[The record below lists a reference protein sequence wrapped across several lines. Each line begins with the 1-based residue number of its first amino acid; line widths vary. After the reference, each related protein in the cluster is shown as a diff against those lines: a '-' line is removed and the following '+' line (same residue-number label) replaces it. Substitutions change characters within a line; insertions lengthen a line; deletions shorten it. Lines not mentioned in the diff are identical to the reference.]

1 MEQHQ
6 ASEKKSPKRTQTW
19 VFILSGMGITLLMLL
34 LYVVQPAMLVQIDRK
49 SYDIFIKYLA
59 GGMPS
64 PVPVIIDI
72 DEKSLEAY
80 GQWPWP
86 RYRVAQL
93 LEKLTESGVAA
104 IGLDI
109 LFSEPDGSSP
119 AQIKQHLKETFGIDL
134 NFTGLPPLLE
144 DNDALLATVLSQS
157 PTVLGLFLRFD
168 GPNMDSQLLP
178 PPTGLVEQVPT
189 GAIPPRTNLLRA
201 SGATLPMPALRKMA
215 TQGFINVL
223 PDSDGIIRAV
233 PLVMQMQNADRQ
245 LVYASL
251 ALRALMQALGTKTM
265 VLKSN
270 AEGLESIRIG
280 QTLIPVTPEGFFRLP
295 FRGPSRTYPYVSV
308 SDVLENR
315 IPPDFLAGRIALVGT
330 SAAGLLDIRATPL
343 DAVYPGVEVH
353 ATVIDS
359 ILSGRSISLPAW
371 TMGAQVLAI
380 TLTGMLC
387 CVAFGLLKPAVYL
400 PVAIALTTGTV
411 VTSFTIFQSGAYFSP
426 IYLVLTVIAEG
437 VGLLSLRFWQSD
449 RQKKQLHQAFNRYV
463 SPEVVSRIAQHEG
476 DILAGEVR
484 EVSLLFTDVRGFTN
498 LSEKL
503 QPGQVVGL
511 LNRYLTPMTA
521 LVRASGG
528 TVDKFIGDAIM
539 SFWNAPLDVEEHPAK
554 ALRTL
559 LDMHKAL
566 NILNIGLQED
576 FGFCLAMGGGIHTGT
591 VHVGNMGSEELL
603 DYTCIGDNVNLAA
616 RLESLCSKYGV
627 GVIISDV
634 TAARCG
640 ESFTIRRLD
649 SIRVK
654 GKQQALTIYTAME
667 PEEMDKR
674 KAEFALADAAL
685 LHYQA
690 GDFHTALDAFNAI
703 KAQYPDIKLYSLYAD
718 RCTELLAA
726 PPEQWDG
733 VWTFESK

>member
-1 MEQHQ
+1 MTQD
-6 ASEKKSPKRTQTW
+6 ASGKKGPKHTQTW
-19 VFILSGMGITLLMLL
+19 LFIISGMGITLLMLS
-34 LYVVQPAMLVQIDRK
+34 LYIAQPAILVQLDRK
-49 SYDIFIKYLA
+49 SYDLFLKYRS
-59 GGMPS
+59 GGTPS

-72 DEKSLEAY
+72 DEKSLATY

-86 RYRVAQL
+86 RYRIAQL
-93 LEKLTESGVAA
+93 LEKLTACGVAA

-119 AQIKQHLKETFGIDL
+119 AQIKQHLKKSFNIDL
-134 NFTGLPPLLE
+134 SFRGLPPLLE
-144 DNDALLATVLSQS
+144 DNDTLLATVLSQS
-157 PTVLGLFLRFD
+157 PAVLGLFLRFD
-168 GPNMDSQLLP
+168 GPNTDSQLLP

-189 GAIPPRTNLLRA
+189 GALPPRERLLKA
-201 SGATLPMPALRKMA
+201 TGATLPMPALRKMA

-223 PDSDGIIRAV
+223 PDSDGIIRAA
-233 PLVMQMQNADRQ
+233 PLIMQMENADRQ

-251 ALRALMQALGTKTM
+251 ALRSLMQAMGTKTM
-265 VLKSN
+265 ILKSN
-270 AEGLESIRIG
+270 ADGLESIRIG
-280 QTLIPVTPEGFFRLP
+280 QTIIPVTPEGFFRIP
-295 FRGPSRTYPYVSV
+295 FRGPRNTYPYISV
-308 SDVLENR
+308 SDVLEDR
-315 IPPDFLAGRIALVGT
+315 IAPDFLAGRIALVGT

-353 ATVIDS
+353 ATIIDAV
-359 ILSGRSISLPAW
+359 LSGRSIGIPAW

-380 TLTGMLC
+380 ILTGMLC
-387 CVAFGLLKPAVYL
+387 CVAFGLLKPIVYM
-400 PVAIALTTGTV
+400 PVALALTSGTV
-411 VTSFTIFQSGAYFSP
+411 AASFSIFQSGSYFSP

-449 RQKKQLHQAFNRYV
+449 RQKRQLHKAFNRYV
-463 SPEVVSRIAQHEG
+463 SPEVVSRIARHEG

-484 EVSLLFTDVRGFTN
+484 EVSLLFTDVRGFTS

-503 QPGQVVGL
+503 QPAQVVTL

-539 SFWNAPLDVEEHPAK
+539 SFWNAPLDVENHPAK

-566 NILNIGLQED
+566 AKLNVGLQED
-576 FGFCLAMGGGIHTGT
+576 FGFTLAMGGGIHTGT

-627 GVIISDV
+627 GVIISDI

-640 ESFTIRRLD
+640 DGFTLRRLD

-654 GKQQALTIYTAME
+654 GKKQAVTIYTAME
-667 PEEMDKR
+667 PEEKTARD
-674 KAEFALADAAL
+674 AEFTLADIAQT
-685 LHYQA
+685 HYQA
-690 GDFHTALDAFNAI
+690 GEFQAARDCFTTLQG
-703 KAQYPDIKLYSLYAD
+703 QYPDIKLYALYAE
-718 RCTELLAA
+718 RCATLMAA
-726 PPEQWDG
+726 PPEHWDG

>member
-1 MEQHQ
+1 MTQ
-6 ASEKKSPKRTQTW
+6 AASGKKGSKHTQTW
-19 VFILSGMGITLLMLL
+19 LFIISGMGITLLMLS
-34 LYVVQPAMLVQIDRK
+34 LYIAQPAILVQLDRK
-49 SYDIFIKYLA
+49 SYDLFLKYQS
-59 GGMPS
+59 GGTPS

-72 DEKSLEAY
+72 DEKSLATY

-86 RYRVAQL
+86 RYRIAQL
-93 LEKLTESGVAA
+93 LEKLTAYGVVA

-119 AQIKQHLKETFGIDL
+119 AQIKQHLKKSFNIDL
-134 NFTGLPPLLE
+134 SFRGLPPLLE
-144 DNDALLATVLSQS
+144 DNDTLLATVLSQS
-157 PTVLGLFLRFD
+157 PAVLGLFLRFD
-168 GPNMDSQLLP
+168 GPNTDSQLLP

-189 GAIPPRTNLLRA
+189 GALPPRERLLKA
-201 SGATLPMPALRKMA
+201 TGATLPMPALRKMA

-223 PDSDGIIRAV
+223 PDSDGIIRAA
-233 PLVMQMQNADRQ
+233 PLIMQMENADRQ

-251 ALRALMQALGTKTM
+251 ALRALMQAMGTKTM
-265 VLKSN
+265 ILKSN
-270 AEGLESIRIG
+270 ADGLESIRIG
-280 QTLIPVTPEGFFRLP
+280 QTIIPVTPEGFFRIP
-295 FRGPSRTYPYVSV
+295 FRGPRNTYPYISV

-315 IPPDFLAGRIALVGT
+315 IAPDFLAGRIALVGT

-353 ATVIDS
+353 ATIIDAV
-359 ILSGRSISLPAW
+359 LSGRSIGIPAW

-380 TLTGMLC
+380 ILTGMLC
-387 CVAFGLLKPAVYL
+387 CVAFGLLKPIVYM
-400 PVAIALTTGTV
+400 PVALALTSGTV
-411 VTSFTIFQSGAYFSP
+411 AASFSIFQSGSYFSP

-449 RQKKQLHQAFNRYV
+449 RQKRQLHKAFNRYV

-484 EVSLLFTDVRGFTN
+484 EVSLLFTDVRGFTS

-503 QPGQVVGL
+503 QPAQVVTL

-539 SFWNAPLDVEEHPAK
+539 SFWNAPLDVENHPAK

-566 NILNIGLQED
+566 AKLNVGLQED
-576 FGFCLAMGGGIHTGT
+576 FGFALAMGGGIHTGT

-627 GVIISDV
+627 GVIISDI

-640 ESFTIRRLD
+640 DGFTLRRLD

-654 GKQQALTIYTAME
+654 GKKQAVTIYTAME
-667 PEEMDKR
+667 PEEKTARD
-674 KAEFALADAAL
+674 AEFTLADIAQT
-685 LHYQA
+685 HYQA
-690 GDFHTALDAFNAI
+690 GEFQAALDCFTTLQG
-703 KAQYPDIKLYSLYAD
+703 QYPDIKLYALYAE
-718 RCTELLAA
+718 RCASLVAA
-726 PPEQWDG
+726 PPEHWDG